1 MDADFVWLLLANYW
15 RTPTSFFAALL
26 LSPPNAMDLA
36 GTQKSE
42 TARRIVLYGSA
53 YKLAWEQV
61 PPDQKRWR
69 PDISLRIHASIR
81 RELKAGSKDPHA
93 IASAALEDI
102 QDK

>member
-1 MDADFVWLLLANYW
+1 MPILFGCCSQIIGGLPQASLQHSCYRRLMRWTW
-15 RTPTSFFAALL
+15 R
-26 LSPPNAMDLA
+26 
-36 GTQKSE
+36 GQKKGE

-81 RELKAGSKDPHA
+81 RELKAGSKHPHA